1 MSLILESAEF
11 ESPIGPITVA
21 VRDGRLCALTFADD
35 QLAQVRWL
43 ERRFG
48 AITFQRVPNPIAI
61 ITALTAYFGGDL
73 AAFDTIE
80 LDAGGTPFQARV
92 WSELRKVLAGRTV
105 SYGQLA
111 TRIGLP
117 RAVRAVG
124 AANGHNP
131 IALVVPCH
139 RVIGTDGRLV
149 GYGGGLDRKRWLL
162 RHEGA
167 LTLETSNLQLPL
179 TGALAGPEAPH
190 PRRSALA
197 GSPTPHPRRRA
208 LAD

>member
-11 ESPIGPITVA
+11 ESPIGTITVA
-21 VRDGRLCALTFADD
+21 VRDGRLCALNFADY
-35 QLAQVRWL
+35 QPEQVRWL

-48 AITFQRVPNPIAI
+48 AITFQPAPDPIGI

-73 AAFDTIE
+73 TAFGTIE

-92 WSELRKVLAGRTV
+92 WSELCKVSAGRTV
-105 SYGQLA
+105 SYGELA
-111 TRIGLP
+111 TRIGSP

-124 AANGHNP
+124 AANGRNP
-131 IALVVPCH
+131 ISIVVPCH
-139 RVIGTDGRLV
+139 RVIGSDRRLV

-167 LTLETSNLQLPL
+167 LILETSNLQLPL
-179 TGALAGPEAPH
+179 ANALTGPEAPH
-190 PRRSALA
+190 PHWGALA
-197 GSPTPHPRRRA
+197 E
-208 LAD
+208 